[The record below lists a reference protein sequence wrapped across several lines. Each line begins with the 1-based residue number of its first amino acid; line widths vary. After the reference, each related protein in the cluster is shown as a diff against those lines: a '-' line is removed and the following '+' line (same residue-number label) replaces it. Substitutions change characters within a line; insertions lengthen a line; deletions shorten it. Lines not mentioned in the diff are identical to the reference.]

1 MNRSLTTFLLATI
14 GLCMPAIAGSPA
26 HGSHAGAAARARH
39 ASVRRGRVPRAFLQ
53 APAGGGD
60 NPYAGYSGPGS
71 AVLNATE
78 RAKKEPGVTLELAPD
93 AKETATGGP
102 VGGPPGFDGS

>member
-1 MNRSLTTFLLATI
+1 MRAT
-14 GLCMPAIAGSPA
+14 
-26 HGSHAGAAARARH
+26 R
-39 ASVRRGRVPRAFLQ
+39 ASVKGACPVP
-53 APAGGGD
+53 PAGGGD